1 MSEEA
6 SSRTAETPDRLRE
19 LEDRLGI
26 RFEDRDLLRRALI
39 HSSALRDKVCGQCN
53 EQLEFLG
60 DAVLQF
66 IVTEALYRWYPG
78 APEGQMTRS
87 RASVVSG
94 RHLARKAEAIGLGE
108 CIRMGR
114 GAARSGGRRQ
124 PSILADTLEA
134 LIAAIYLD
142 QGIEAARAFVL
153 GMLQDDIAQAMERK
167 GVPDA
172 KSRLQELLQRDGPVR
187 IVYETTGE
195 QGPPHDRTFTVTLF
209 VGDRPVSTASG
220 KSKKQAEQNAANIAL
235 KKLKNSAD

>member
-1 MSEEA
+1 MSQEA

-26 RFEDRDLLRRALI
+26 RFAKRDILARALV
-39 HSSALRDKVCGQCN
+39 HSSALRDQGRGQCN

-66 IVTEALYRWYPG
+66 IVTEELYGRYPD

-94 RHLARKAEAIGLGE
+94 RHLARKAEALGLGE

-114 GAARSGGRRQ
+114 GAVRSGGRRQ
-124 PSILADTLEA
+124 PSILADTMEA

-142 QGIEAARAFVL
+142 QGIETARTFVL
-153 GMLQDDIAQAMERK
+153 RMLQEDIAQAMERK

-172 KSRLQELLQRDGPVR
+172 KSMLQELLQTDGPVR
-187 IVYETTGE
+187 IAYETTGE

-209 VGDRPVSTASG
+209 VGDHPVSTASG